1 MQKMLR
7 LLLPCLVITMFL
19 SSCGFYER
27 RQKIKLCTE
36 ILATNDTLDKMTK
49 TWHGLLQRGIQV
61 KSLAGLR
68 IYRTEMGAFVS
79 RRRSINAD
87 LDLVPSATPLRD
99 SEEAFLSAR
108 ADIIAN
114 VYAPFEE
121 FTDYSP
127 PMALRNQLRLVLN
140 DLYAEQSA
148 TGAIKRS
155 VDAMIARNGLRLK
168 K

>member
-7 LLLPCLVITMFL
+7 LLLPCLIIAMFF

-36 ILATNDTLDKMTK
+36 IVATNDTLDKMTK

-68 IYRTEMGAFVS
+68 IYRTQMGAFVS

-87 LDLVPSATPLRD
+87 LELVSSAMPLRD

-108 ADIIAN
+108 ADVIAN

-121 FTDYSP
+121 FTDYTP
-127 PMALRNQLRLVLN
+127 PITVHNQLRLVLN
-140 DLYAEQSA
+140 DQYTEQSA
-148 TGAIKRS
+148 TAALKRS
-155 VDAMIARNGLRLK
+155 VDAMVARNGLILK